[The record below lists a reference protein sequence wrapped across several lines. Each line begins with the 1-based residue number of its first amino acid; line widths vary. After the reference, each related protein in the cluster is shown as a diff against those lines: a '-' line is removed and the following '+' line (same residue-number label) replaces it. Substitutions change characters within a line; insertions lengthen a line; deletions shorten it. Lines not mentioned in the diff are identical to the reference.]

1 MAIDGVNIQ
10 GRNIKNG
17 YVPLHEAAKHGNL
30 SAVEELL
37 LANAPLL
44 PRTAMGEFP
53 IDLAKEYQHQD
64 VVSFLESYKLPAAK
78 SCRSQWYHGTLR
90 REEAVELL
98 QEYANNLQKQQQL
111 LEQSLSNDLETI
123 DDGSD
128 RKDESNPEQT
138 TVTDLSSG
146 AFLIR
151 ISERK
156 NTGFGYVLTML
167 YNNVVKNF
175 IISQSV
181 RIDELFSLL

>member
-1 MAIDGVNIQ
+1 MAIEGVNIQ

-37 LANAPLL
+37 SANAPLL

-53 IDLAKEYQHQD
+53 IDLAKEFNNKD
-64 VVSFLESYKLPAAK
+64 VVTFLENYKLPAAK

-90 REEAVELL
+90 REEAIELL
-98 QEYANNLQKQQQL
+98 QEYATNLKKQQQL
-111 LEQSLSNDLETI
+111 LDQSMLNDLEAIENSCSTSEHI
-123 DDGSD
+123 LDTGLPDI
-128 RKDESNPEQT
+128 T
-138 TVTDLSSG
+138 SG

-156 NTGFGYVLTML
+156 NTGYGYVLTML
-167 YNNVVKNF
+167 YNNVIKNF

-181 RIDELFSLL
+181 RLS